1 MRHRVAG
8 YKLGRTAAH
17 RKAMTQNM
25 MNSLIEHER
34 ITTTV
39 PKAKH
44 LRPIIE
50 KIITIGKNDT
60 QANRR
65 RAFAKLRDKESVKKL
80 FGVLGPRFAERQG
93 GYCRILK
100 LSKPRLGDA
109 GEQAI
114 IEFVERTVDESS
126 PEELAKA
133 TEELA
138 EAKATLA
145 ASKAELEEQ
154 TATKAKKEAEIES
167 RIKPPVE
174 TRILPRFRSQAQAKA
189 AAAAST

>member
-1 MRHRVAG
+1 
-8 YKLGRTAAH
+8 
-17 RKAMTQNM
+17 MTQNM

-44 LRPIIE
+44 LRPLIE

-100 LSKPRLGDA
+100 LSKLRLGDA

-138 EAKATLA
+138 EAKA
-145 ASKAELEEQ
+145 
-154 TATKAKKEAEIES
+154 
-167 RIKPPVE
+167 
-174 TRILPRFRSQAQAKA
+174 
-189 AAAAST
+189 

>member
-17 RKAMTQNM
+17 RKAMTRNM
-25 MNSLIEHER
+25 MVSLIEHER

-44 LRPIIE
+44 LRPKIE
-50 KIITIGKNDT
+50 KLITMAKNDT

-65 RAFAKLRDKESVKKL
+65 RAFAKLRDKEAVKKL
-80 FGVLGPRFAERQG
+80 FSVLGARFNERPG

-109 GEQAI
+109 GERAI
-114 IEFVERTVDESS
+114 IEFIERSLDETA
-126 PEELAKA
+126 PEEVSAA

-138 EAKATLA
+138 AKA
-145 ASKAELEEQ
+145 
-154 TATKAKKEAEIES
+154 
-167 RIKPPVE
+167 
-174 TRILPRFRSQAQAKA
+174 
-189 AAAAST
+189 

>member
-1 MRHRVAG
+1 MRHRVKG
-8 YKLGRTAAH
+8 FKLGRTAAH
-17 RKAMTQNM
+17 RTAMTRNM
-25 MNSLIEHER
+25 MVSLIDHER

-50 KIITIGKNDT
+50 KMVTLGKNDT

-65 RAFAKLRDKESVKKL
+65 RAFAKLRDKDAVSKL
-80 FGVLGPRFAERQG
+80 FEVLGPRFNERPG

-114 IEFVERTVDESS
+114 IEFVERTLDETS
-126 PEELAKA
+126 PEEQAAA
-133 TEELA
+133 TEE
-138 EAKATLA
+138 
-145 ASKAELEEQ
+145 
-154 TATKAKKEAEIES
+154 
-167 RIKPPVE
+167 
-174 TRILPRFRSQAQAKA
+174 AQATA
-189 AAAAST
+189 

>member
-1 MRHRVAG
+1 
-8 YKLGRTAAH
+8 
-17 RKAMTQNM
+17 MTKNM
-25 MNSLIEHER
+25 MVSLIDHER

-50 KIITIGKNDT
+50 KVITLGKTDT

-65 RAFAKLRDKESVKKL
+65 RAFAKLRDKDAVTKL
-80 FGVLGPRFAERQG
+80 FGVLGPRFLERPG

-114 IEFVERTVDESS
+114 IEFVERTLDETS
-126 PEELAKA
+126 PEEQAAA
-133 TEELA
+133 TEE
-138 EAKATLA
+138 
-145 ASKAELEEQ
+145 
-154 TATKAKKEAEIES
+154 
-167 RIKPPVE
+167 
-174 TRILPRFRSQAQAKA
+174 AQATA
-189 AAAAST
+189 